1 MRIEVDG
8 SPVTNVTLFL
18 KAAEASELRD
28 AMNDMCEQPG
38 RSWHAHV
45 GSGDYQTEITVAFED
60 ESA

>member
-18 KAAEASELRD
+18 KASDASELRD
-28 AMNDMCEQPG
+28 AMNDMCEPG
-38 RSWHAHV
+38 MSWHAHV
-45 GSGDYQTEITVAFED
+45 GSGDYQTEITVALDD